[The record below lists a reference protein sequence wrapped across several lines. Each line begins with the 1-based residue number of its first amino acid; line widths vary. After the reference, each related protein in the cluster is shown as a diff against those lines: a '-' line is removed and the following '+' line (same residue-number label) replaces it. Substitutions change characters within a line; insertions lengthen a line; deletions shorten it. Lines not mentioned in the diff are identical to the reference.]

1 MNELL
6 LRYYFI
12 DILSP
17 FEVYTKKYHSTAK
30 KSENTVVVLN
40 RTGCIEKIKSLLS

>member
-1 MNELL
+1 MNKTAMKQ
-6 LRYYFI
+6 YFYI
-12 DILSP
+12 IYH
-17 FEVYTKKYHSTAK
+17 FYIYTEKYHSTAK